1 MNYNEKSN
9 NVETTYNIGI
19 VKLFNFKENLQIG
32 KRGDRY

>member
-9 NVETTYNIGI
+9 NVSTTYSIEI
-19 VKLFNFKENLQIG
+19 VKLFNFKESLQIG